1 MALAIAGTYRT
12 FLLISPPGNYAA
24 GPFVVIGNDGT
35 GTVTVNGVAIK
46 QPLIGA
52 SVSWNA
58 ADGNPSSANISF
70 VVTSTWY
77 ACYGT
82 YVEGSGPLPTSNN
95 LFGNSQPPPQ
105 TLSSWNATYNTFVLN
120 GQTWGNDSTL
130 VVNDPQVTYN
140 GAQLSNIVY
149 TGIHA
154 SPGSAGPPPIQPN
167 PDLDQLAWF
176 TASGNAQ
183 NAIIYFGTDSKGY
196 KTFGGTKW
204 ASGTEPAALNF
215 SGSTAPTP
223 PPPPVGPIMLVA
235 VTAEVEVVAEVVQVE
250 VAVNVANVNALNVNA
265 LNVNALN
272 LNALSVGMF
281 TEEVEK
287 PPGEGG
293 SPDDPKEDS
302 KASSDLSSKANE
314 ISGKKNPE

>member
-1 MALAIAGTYRT
+1 MALAIAGTYKT
-12 FLLISPPGNYAA
+12 FLLISPENYAA
-24 GPFVVIGNDGT
+24 GPFIVIGNDNS
-35 GTVTVNGVAIK
+35 VTVDGVAIK

-52 SVSWNA
+52 GVSWNA
-58 ADGNPSSANISF
+58 ADGNPSSASMSF
-70 VVTSTWY
+70 LINTTWY
-77 ACYGT
+77 SCYGT

-95 LFGNSQPPPQ
+95 LAGNSQPPPQ
-105 TLSSWNATYNTFVLN
+105 TLSSWNGTYNTFIPN
-120 GQTWGNDSTL
+120 GKTWGNDSTL

-149 TGIHA
+149 TGFPA
-154 SPGSAGPPPIQPN
+154 TPGSAGPPPAKPTA
-167 PDLDQLAWF
+167 DLDQLAWF
-176 TASGNAQ
+176 TASGNTQ
-183 NAIIYFGTDSKGY
+183 NAIIYFATDSNGY
-196 KTFGGTKW
+196 KTFAGTKW
-204 ASGTEPAALNF
+204 ASGTEPAGINF

-223 PPPPVGPIMLVA
+223 PPPPGGIMLVTI
-235 VTAEVEVVAEVVQVE
+235 TAEVEVVAEVVQVE
-250 VAVNVANVNALNVNA
+250 VAAVNVANMNALNVNA

-287 PPGEGG
+287 PLGEGG